1 MIKRLKY
8 LLMMMLMLTAF
19 HVAGQYTVDKVCVG
33 TERYYRVSGEPN
45 STYTWQLTDPAGAI
59 LPQFSDRDTIGII
72 WNMVPGIYRLS
83 VIQHGENNCDADI
96 ELGTVEVFAQPTAFA
111 GNNTTFC
118 ALNPVTL
125 SSAQAQDYASLA
137 WTTSGDGTF
146 DNDTIL
152 HPVYTPGVNDI
163 IAGNVVLSLTATGK
177 GNAGTCQPAV
187 SAVHISLSLVLS
199 AAISTAVPC
208 FGIPGGTV
216 TLTASGG
223 TEPYTYTLGGNS
235 NNSGYFTDLA
245 PGTYT
250 YTISDANNCDTQGEV
265 SVGNTTAMTASIV
278 SSQASCFGVANGSIK
293 VISASGGSGHY
304 AYSTDNTNWQ
314 SSSLFTGL
322 TAGTYNVYMHDSVAQ
337 SCVVMLGTVNITEP
351 AALLAVSQHTNLSL
365 PGANDGTITIANPSG
380 GSGTYE
386 YSIGEVNWQT
396 SAFFGNLAAG
406 TYKVY
411 MRDASAPDCA
421 ALVGIEIILDGLSVS
436 IVTWSVSCYGYNDG
450 QALAI
455 TVGGTE
461 PYAYIW
467 NDAAAQTGS
476 TATGLAAGIYT
487 VMVTDA
493 MGNTA
498 SATDTV
504 TQPQMV
510 IPAFGTIGPLCINSI
525 PPPLPLVSLDSI
537 TGRWDP
543 PAINT
548 SLIGISSY
556 TFTPDA
562 GQCAV
567 NATVEIMITSEIIPA
582 FAAIGPLCLDSEPP
596 ALPGT
601 SLNGITGTWAP
612 AIISTNQTGTFIY
625 TFTPDTAQCA
635 TPVTMAIQVS
645 NQIVPQFAGIGP
657 LCQNSISPPLPSTSL
672 NGITGNWNPA
682 TINTSDTGT
691 FIYTWPFCRG

>member
-1 MIKRLKY
+1 M
-8 LLMMMLMLTAF
+8 
-19 HVAGQYTVDKVCVG
+19 
-33 TERYYRVSGEPN
+33 
-45 STYTWQLTDPAGAI
+45 
-59 LPQFSDRDTIGII
+59 
-72 WNMVPGIYRLS
+72 
-83 VIQHGENNCDADI
+83 
-96 ELGTVEVFAQPTAFA
+96 
-111 GNNTTFC
+111 
-118 ALNPVTL
+118 
-125 SSAQAQDYASLA
+125 
-137 WTTSGDGTF
+137 
-146 DNDTIL
+146 
-152 HPVYTPGVNDI
+152 
-163 IAGNVVLSLTATGK
+163 
-177 GNAGTCQPAV
+177 
-187 SAVHISLSLVLS
+187 
-199 AAISTAVPC
+199 
-208 FGIPGGTV
+208 

-476 TATGLAAGIYT
+476 TATGLAAGSYT
-487 VMVTDA
+487 VTVTDA
-493 MGNTA
+493 NSCTA
-498 SATDTV
+498 TTSVGITQPAVALAASVNAHTNILCHGSATGSATVTAYDGTPGYSYAWSTDPVQTLADVSGLAAGTYTATVTDVNSCTALATVQITEPATGVSAEIIAQTNILCHGNSTGSATVQASGGGSGYSYLWNNGETGTTVSGLAAGNYTITVTDLNSCTATATAEITQPTVLSATTTHVDVSIFGASDGSATAVPAGGTAGYTYLWSNGQTAVSISGLSAGNYSVTVTDANSCTTSVSVTVNQVSSCIPGLAGQDVACRNTSGYTYTTEAGMASYTWAVSSGGTIVSGGTSSSNTIVITWTTLAPQTVSVIYTTSGGCTAHEPTVLNVTINPEPEPVITGVSTV
-504 TQPQMV
+504 TQGQTVTYSTPY
-510 IPAFGTIGPLCINSI
+510 NS
-525 PPPLPLVSLDSI
+525 
-537 TGRWDP
+537 G
-543 PAINT
+543 N
-548 SLIGISSY
+548 SY
-556 TFTPDA
+556 TW
-562 GQCAV
+562 
-567 NATVEIMITSEIIPA
+567 NASHGNPELCFPNRNCLTLIWDFPCGVINPGYVKVTETIQATGCSATATEWITIIP
-582 FAAIGPLCLDSEPP
+582 
-596 ALPGT
+596 
-601 SLNGITGTWAP
+601 
-612 AIISTNQTGTFIY
+612 
-625 TFTPDTAQCA
+625 
-635 TPVTMAIQVS
+635 
-645 NQIVPQFAGIGP
+645 
-657 LCQNSISPPLPSTSL
+657 
-672 NGITGNWNPA
+672 
-682 TINTSDTGT
+682 
-691 FIYTWPFCRG
+691 